1 MMYTES
7 FQFFVQNTNGMCM
20 FVCTR
25 ACVFGH
31 PTLLHEGERT
41 LGCINLLAT
50 KSDCHSAKC
59 LKKTKVEFAY
69 WRYFPNLL
77 EKSYFLPRSL
87 FSLNL
92 KCHQIKAHPYARD
105 AKM

>member
-7 FQFFVQNTNGMCM
+7 FQFFVQNTNGMAWCVRARVCM
-20 FVCTR
+20 FVCTC

-59 LKKTKVEFAY
+59 LRKTKVEFAY
-69 WRYFPNLL
+69 WRHSPNLL
-77 EKSYFLPRSL
+77 ENPISYHGRCF
-87 FSLNL
+87 
-92 KCHQIKAHPYARD
+92 H
-105 AKM
+105 